1 MVSAENSS
9 LSVGDVVNVSSS
21 IHDDMAIDKT
31 AIMVY
36 TRSGG
41 LITIFFIFRF
51 SLVMFMAGIYPSTL
65 YLMIMPRGEEDRCRS
80 YWNRERTL
88 NIYRR
93 GSHAVLLYC
102 I

>member
-1 MVSAENSS
+1 MVAAENSS
-9 LSVGDVVNVSSS
+9 LSVGYVVKVSSS
-21 IHDDMAIDKT
+21 IHDDMATDKT

-36 TRSGG
+36 KRSED

-51 SLVMFMAGIYPSTL
+51 SLVMFMAGIYPSTP
-65 YLMIMPRGEEDRCRS
+65 YLMIMPRIEEDLCRS

-93 GSHAVLLYC
+93 GSHAVLL
-102 I
+102 